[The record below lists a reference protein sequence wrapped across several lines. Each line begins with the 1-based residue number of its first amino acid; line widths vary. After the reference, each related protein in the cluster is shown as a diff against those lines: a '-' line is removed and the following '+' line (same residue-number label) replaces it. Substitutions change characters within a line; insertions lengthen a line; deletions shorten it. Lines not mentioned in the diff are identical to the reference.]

1 MDLQDKRKISQFELS
16 EYITEL
22 GDEFENMDISVKN
35 KNNIELLWETI
46 NNYVNKTS
54 NEIPINLLEE
64 RVDII
69 ERGTSN
75 SIKTEA
81 SINIILIGDSG
92 VGKSNLY
99 YRYFQNKFENLFVS
113 TIGMDRQTKIINY
126 KNIVYNVHIS
136 DTAGQERY
144 RSIPI
149 RYYQN
154 SDGVLL
160 LYDINNID
168 SFENVKD
175 WMKDLN
181 INKIKTKQIIYLI
194 GNKIDL
200 PERNIT
206 YDEGKQMAKSFGLQY
221 YEMSCKINMNIYEI
235 IGRLIVECLNN
246 LMDNDNNGFKV
257 KRRSKKKKKCCS

>member
-1 MDLQDKRKISQFELS
+1 ME
-16 EYITEL
+16 
-22 GDEFENMDISVKN
+22 ISVKN
-35 KNNIELLWETI
+35 KNNLEILYEKV
-46 NNYVNKTS
+46 NNYVNRTS

-64 RVDII
+64 RIDFI
-69 ERGTSN
+69 ERGKSN
-75 SIKTEA
+75 SIKTEG

-113 TIGMDRQTKIINY
+113 TIGMDRQTKIIKY

-136 DTAGQERY
+136 DTAGQERF

-154 SDGVLL
+154 ADGVLL
-160 LYDINNID
+160 LYDINNFV
-168 SFENVKD
+168 SFENVKE

-181 INKIKTKQIIYLI
+181 INKTKTKQIIYLI

-200 PERNIT
+200 PERT
-206 YDEGKQMAKSFGLQY
+206 VTQDEGIKMAKSFGLPY

-235 IGRLIVECLNN
+235 ISRLIVDCLNN
-246 LMDNDNNGFKV
+246 LMNNENNGIKV
-257 KRRSKKKKKCCS
+257 RSGKSKKKKCC